1 MASQIAVNNNYTTT
15 PTSSNPY
22 ISRKLN
28 NIDQAQIIK
37 REREDWSGLYYKTLK
52 GLEMMI
58 DV

>member
-15 PTSSNPY
+15 LTSSNLY
-22 ISRKLN
+22 ISQKLN

-37 REREDWSGLYYKTLK
+37 REREDWSRLYYKTLK